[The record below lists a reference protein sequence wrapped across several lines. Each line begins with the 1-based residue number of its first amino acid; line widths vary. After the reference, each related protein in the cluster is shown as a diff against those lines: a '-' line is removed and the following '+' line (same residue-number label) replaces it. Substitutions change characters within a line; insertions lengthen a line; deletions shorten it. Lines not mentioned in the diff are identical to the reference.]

1 MLRCSSVRAKSTGPD
16 NTDRVT
22 RAGAADGKVDV
33 LVVGSVNRDLVCR
46 VETLPA
52 PGETVLAREVSVGS
66 GGKGG
71 NQAVAASLLGA
82 RTALVARV
90 GDDGDGH
97 ALTAVLAEAGVDA
110 AEVATTDLRT
120 GMAFV
125 FVDAQGEN
133 SIVVAPGANELLDPA
148 SVEDAVRRR
157 LTTAGVL
164 VTQAEIPVP
173 AFDAAIRTAAEMGCR
188 VVVNLAPYRPVDG
201 DVLAL
206 CDPLVVNE
214 SEASGLL
221 GRQVRRVA
229 GARDAVSDLLRR
241 CGSVVVTVGGEGA
254 VVADADGVHVVAA
267 PQVDVVDSTGAGDAF
282 TGAMAAALSAGHDLS
297 SAVRIAVRAGAHAVT
312 RPGAQGSFAS
322 AAELGIGR
330 LRAGG

>member
-1 MLRCSSVRAKSTGPD
+1 
-16 NTDRVT
+16 VT
-22 RAGAADGKVDV
+22 RQGARDNAADSKVDV
-33 LVVGSVNRDLVCR
+33 LVVGSVNRDHVCR
-46 VETLPA
+46 VEAFPA
-52 PGETVLAREVSVGS
+52 PGETVLGGEVSVGS

-90 GDDGDGH
+90 GDDLDGY
-97 ALTAVLAEAGVDA
+97 ALTAALAEAEVDTT
-110 AEVATTDLRT
+110 EVAAADVRT

-157 LTTAGVL
+157 LAPSGVL

-173 AFDAAIRTAAEMGCR
+173 AFDAAIRTAAVAGCR
-188 VVVNLAPYRPVDG
+188 AVVNLAPYRPVDE

-214 SEASGLL
+214 SEVSGLL
-221 GRQVRRVA
+221 GREVRGEA
-229 GARDAVSDLLRR
+229 AARDAVSDLLRR
-241 CGSVVVTVGGEGA
+241 CRSVVVTVGEEGA
-254 VVADADGVHVVAA
+254 LVADADGVHVVAA
-267 PQVDVVDSTGAGDAF
+267 PQVEVVDSTGAGDAF
-282 TGAMAAALSAGHDLS
+282 IGAMAAALSAGQDLP
-297 SAVRIAVRAGAHAVT
+297 SAVRVAVRAGAHAVT
-312 RPGAQGSFAS
+312 RPGAQASFAL

-330 LRAGG
+330 LRTPQPEG